1 MAFTAGKSKEI
12 EGKSNDWLLD
22 QSLMQSMQDRFCD
35 ANNVYMV
42 CLNAQNGV
50 VTKAYGTKEELEY
63 VYSKAG
69 RERHVSL
76 LDKMTGHSI
85 ESVVEEPLDTDSI
98 KMSGVAIHVSGETIA
113 VWIVIGIMDNS
124 TEDIPDYIMRTSPE
138 RYYKS
143 LEFLE
148 SLSKQIFAVKME
160 EVLAQEAF
168 NKKQGI

>member
-76 LDKMTGHSI
+76 LDKMT
-85 ESVVEEPLDTDSI
+85 
-98 KMSGVAIHVSGETIA
+98 
-113 VWIVIGIMDNS
+113 
-124 TEDIPDYIMRTSPE
+124 
-138 RYYKS
+138 
-143 LEFLE
+143 
-148 SLSKQIFAVKME
+148 
-160 EVLAQEAF
+160 F
-168 NKKQGI
+168 NKFLLSLQTQFLDYNQLNIK

>member
-98 KMSGVAIHVSGETIA
+98 KMSGVAIHVSG
-113 VWIVIGIMDNS
+113 
-124 TEDIPDYIMRTSPE
+124 
-138 RYYKS
+138 
-143 LEFLE
+143 
-148 SLSKQIFAVKME
+148 
-160 EVLAQEAF
+160 
-168 NKKQGI
+168 

>member
-1 MAFTAGKSKEI
+1 
-12 EGKSNDWLLD
+12 
-22 QSLMQSMQDRFCD
+22 
-35 ANNVYMV
+35 MV

-113 VWIVIGIMDNS
+113 VWIVIGIMGFGYSMAGIYPTTVSFAGNLIEKYPIAWSFILTIASIGSIVMPSIIGKIAETAGIFYGMGSIVVVVFIDMVC
-124 TEDIPDYIMRTSPE
+124 ILALV
-138 RYYKS
+138 RY
-143 LEFLE
+143 L
-148 SLSKQIFAVKME
+148 
-160 EVLAQEAF
+160 
-168 NKKQGI
+168 KKQNQ

>member
-63 VYSKAG
+63 ETVTLAFAEQIHRICPHY
-69 RERHVSL
+69 R
-76 LDKMTGHSI
+76 SI
-85 ESVVEEPLDTDSI
+85 
-98 KMSGVAIHVSGETIA
+98 
-113 VWIVIGIMDNS
+113 
-124 TEDIPDYIMRTSPE
+124 
-138 RYYKS
+138 
-143 LEFLE
+143 
-148 SLSKQIFAVKME
+148 
-160 EVLAQEAF
+160 
-168 NKKQGI
+168 

>member
-85 ESVVEEPLDTDSI
+85 ESVVEEPLDTDFI
-98 KMSGVAIHVSGETIA
+98 KMSGVAIHGALLQIVGVFRVTLKTDFCSKNGGSVSTG
-113 VWIVIGIMDNS
+113 S
-124 TEDIPDYIMRTSPE
+124 
-138 RYYKS
+138 
-143 LEFLE
+143 F
-148 SLSKQIFAVKME
+148 
-160 EVLAQEAF
+160 
-168 NKKQGI
+168 

>member
-35 ANNVYMV
+35 ANIVYMV
-42 CLNAQNGV
+42 CLNAQIGV

-85 ESVVEEPLDTDSI
+85 ESVVEEPLDTDELCKI
-98 KMSGVAIHVSGETIA
+98 LGLDEAKMPDKYDIQVSKVVQCRRHKKKRI
-113 VWIVIGIMDNS
+113 
-124 TEDIPDYIMRTSPE
+124 
-138 RYYKS
+138 
-143 LEFLE
+143 
-148 SLSKQIFAVKME
+148 
-160 EVLAQEAF
+160 
-168 NKKQGI
+168 NKKWAKKYGYKQTHVIMKGWKMHSNRNGEIEFVKDGE

>member
-85 ESVVEEPLDTDSI
+85 ECGGRTFRYRFYQNERCGDPRQRRDDRSLDRD
-98 KMSGVAIHVSGETIA
+98 
-113 VWIVIGIMDNS
+113 
-124 TEDIPDYIMRTSPE
+124 
-138 RYYKS
+138 RYH
-143 LEFLE
+143 
-148 SLSKQIFAVKME
+148 
-160 EVLAQEAF
+160 
-168 NKKQGI
+168 G

>member
-85 ESVVEEPLDTDSI
+85 ESVVEEPLDTDFI
-98 KMSGVAIHVSGETIA
+98 KMSGVAIHVRRDDRSL
-113 VWIVIGIMDNS
+113 DR
-124 TEDIPDYIMRTSPE
+124 D
-138 RYYKS
+138 RYH
-143 LEFLE
+143 
-148 SLSKQIFAVKME
+148 
-160 EVLAQEAF
+160 
-168 NKKQGI
+168 G

>member
-85 ESVVEEPLDTDSI
+85 ESVVEEPLDTDFI

-113 VWIVIGIMDNS
+113 VWIVIGIMDGRHSGLYNA
-124 TEDIPDYIMRTSPE
+124 D
-138 RYYKS
+138 KS
-143 LEFLE
+143 GALLQIVGVFRITLKTDFC
-148 SLSKQIFAVKME
+148 SKNGGSVSAGSF
-160 EVLAQEAF
+160 
-168 NKKQGI
+168 

>member
-42 CLNAQNGV
+42 CLNAQNGG

-113 VWIVIGIMDNS
+113 VSVSWITV
-124 TEDIPDYIMRTSPE
+124 R
-138 RYYKS
+138 K
-143 LEFLE
+143 
-148 SLSKQIFAVKME
+148 IFR
-160 EVLAQEAF
+160 
-168 NKKQGI
+168 II